1 MPDTTGISVTPQ
13 RRGEFGRFGRFGRFG
28 TFADLAEF
36 AEFRDSRPVTAHT
49 GFIPTFLVG
58 R

>member
-1 MPDTTGISVTPQ
+1 MTGISVTPR
-13 RRGEFGRFGRFGRFG
+13 RRGEFGRFAEF
-28 TFADLAEF
+28 AEF
-36 AEFRDSRPVTAHT
+36 AEFRDSGPVTAHT